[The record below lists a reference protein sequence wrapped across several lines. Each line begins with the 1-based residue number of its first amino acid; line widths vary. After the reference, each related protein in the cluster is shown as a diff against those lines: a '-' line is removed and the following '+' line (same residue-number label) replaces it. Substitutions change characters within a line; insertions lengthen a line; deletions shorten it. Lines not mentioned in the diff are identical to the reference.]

1 MPNKNIVIGMMLR
14 YVYDWRHNYSRL
26 TDSFYWPAIDI
37 FLWGLTSVYIKNV
50 TSDIPQIVFV
60 ILTGVVFWSV
70 LWRAQYEISTNLLAE
85 FWDKNLV
92 NIFSSPMRISEW
104 ITAVMALGIFKMLLT
119 LVFASF
125 LAYVLYAFNIFVYG
139 FLILPFVVSLLL
151 TGWSLGFL
159 VSGIIIRYGQTL
171 ETLAW
176 AGPVVIAPFAG
187 FYYPVSTLP
196 VWAQKIALFV
206 PPSYIFE
213 GMREVL
219 FTGRISPDKI
229 TISLALNIA
238 YLVLSI
244 LFFVFMFNRSRKLG
258 LGRLI

>member
-1 MPNKNIVIGMMLR
+1 MLNKNIVFGMILR
-14 YVYDWRHNYSRL
+14 YFYGWRHDYARL

-37 FLWGLTSVYIKNV
+37 FLWGLTSVYIKNAS
-50 TSDIPQIVFV
+50 TEIPQIVFV

-70 LWRAQYEISTNLLAE
+70 IWRSQYEISTNLLAE

-92 NIFSSPMRISEW
+92 NIFASPLRISEW
-104 ITAVMALGIFKMLLT
+104 IAAVMTIGTIKMLMT
-119 LVFASF
+119 LVFAAF
-125 LAYVLYAFNIFVYG
+125 LSCILYAFNVFLYG
-139 FLILPFVVSLLL
+139 SLLIPFVISLLI

-159 VSGIIIRYGQTL
+159 VAGIIIRFGQTL

-187 FYYPVSTLP
+187 FYYPIATLP
-196 VWAQKIALFV
+196 IWAQKIAVFV

-213 GMREVL
+213 GMREIL
-219 FTGRISPDKI
+219 FTGSFSPDKLV
-229 TISLALNIA
+229 ISFALNGL
-238 YLVLSI
+238 YMVLSI
-244 LFFVFMFNRSRKLG
+244 MFFVFMFNQSRKLG